1 MANTRKPAKGQAPK
15 VEKAVE
21 DAVVIDEKDATKV
34 ETGADK
40 GAAMTTKPSKT
51 PAAKPAAKP
60 AKVAAKPSRK
70 TATASAKADAG
81 DANVS
86 AKSSVTA
93 VPDAGAKATGK
104 SAGKPEDA
112 PKSAAPKDA
121 PDAGKPTSDVKSSK
135 EKPAVSKPVPT
146 TPPKAPRRGGFAPML
161 LGGAIVAALGFGAAR
176 YPDQW
181 PFVSGTTEDPLA
193 IEMASLSDRLTAL
206 EGQGTAQGTAL
217 AALQNDDGLATARG
231 EITGEFGQMR
241 TQLEAMSTAMGDLEN
256 RLHTVEKL
264 PQGSGMEAA
273 AAAATAYERELQ
285 QMREM
290 LDQELAKISS
300 AKEDAATLE
309 VSAAEAAKAAGARA
323 ALARVL
329 AAIDTGRPYGDA
341 LFDLTEQA
349 GVEAPVALAAHADK
363 GVMTL
368 SALQAMFPEVARAAL
383 DASVRAAVAAGEM
396 DRVSAFVRLQLG
408 TRSLEPKDGT
418 DADAILSRA
427 EGALQVGQIDVA
439 LAELAALPDAGKPAL
454 EGWVADA
461 TARKDA
467 LAAGDALAQLVNKN

>member
-1 MANTRKPAKGQAPK
+1 MANTRKPAKGPAPK
-15 VEKAVE
+15 GAKTVEEAM
-21 DAVVIDEKDATKV
+21 VVDEKDAVKAAV
-34 ETGADK
+34 ADDK
-40 GAAMTTKPSKT
+40 GAKTTKKTAEKTTEKTTGKTTGKTAEKSVKKPVASASGKPPLGASKAAASDKAAVAT
-51 PAAKPAAKP
+51 PAKDPAHAKT
-60 AKVAAKPSRK
+60 VSDKPSAAQK
-70 TATASAKADAG
+70 
-81 DANVS
+81 
-86 AKSSVTA
+86 
-93 VPDAGAKATGK
+93 
-104 SAGKPEDA
+104 ED
-112 PKSAAPKDA
+112 AAPKT
-121 PDAGKPTSDVKSSK
+121 PTSDSADKPKSPVLPTAT
-135 EKPAVSKPVPT
+135 PAD
-146 TPPKAPRRGGFAPML
+146 APRRSVFVPMI
-161 LGGAIVAALGFGAAR
+161 LGGAIAAVIGFGAAR

-181 PFVSGTTEDPLA
+181 PFVSSAEDP
-193 IEMASLSDRLTAL
+193 MAAELSALDARLLTL
-206 EGQGTAQGTAL
+206 EGQSASQGQAL
-217 AALQNDDGLATARG
+217 ATLQTDDSLATARG
-231 EITGEFGQMR
+231 EITGEFAQLR
-241 TQLEAMSTAMGDLEN
+241 TQLEAMNATINDLES

-290 LDQELAKISS
+290 LDQELAKISA

-349 GVEAPVALAAHADK
+349 GVDAPAALAAHADT
-363 GVMTL
+363 GVITL
-368 SALQAMFPEVARAAL
+368 SALQAAFPSAARAAL

-427 EGALQVGQIDVA
+427 ESALKAGQIDAA
-439 LAELAALPDAGKPAL
+439 LSELTTLPDAGKPAL

-467 LAAGDALAQLVNKN
+467 LAAGDALSQLVNKN

>member
-15 VEKAVE
+15 VEKTLE
-21 DAVVIDEKDATKV
+21 DAVVSDKKDTAPTGPGSEKGANTSAKSAKASAVKTPPPTAKPVEKSPKSGAKLATPQKAATAKVATQPSSV
-34 ETGADK
+34 ETDVSKGKTSVMDAKPADK
-40 GAAMTTKPSKT
+40 SVPKDDAGIEREATSGAAQASKT
-51 PAAKPAAKP
+51 PPTASP
-60 AKVAAKPSRK
+60 VAA
-70 TATASAKADAG
+70 
-81 DANVS
+81 
-86 AKSSVTA
+86 
-93 VPDAGAKATGK
+93 
-104 SAGKPEDA
+104 
-112 PKSAAPKDA
+112 AALA
-121 PDAGKPTSDVKSSK
+121 ET
-135 EKPAVSKPVPT
+135 
-146 TPPKAPRRGGFAPML
+146 PRRGGFVPML
-161 LGGAIVAALGFGAAR
+161 LGGVLAATLGFGAAR

-181 PFVSGTTEDPLA
+181 PFVTGSVEDPIAAELA
-193 IEMASLSDRLTAL
+193 VLTDRLTSL
-206 EGQGTAQGTAL
+206 ESQGAGQDEAL
-217 AALQNDDGLATARG
+217 AALKNDDSLANARG
-231 EITGEFGQMR
+231 EITGEFAQLR
-241 TQLEAMSTAMGDLEN
+241 TQLETMNTAMTDLEN

-349 GVEAPVALAAHADK
+349 GVEAPTALAAHADT

-368 SALQAMFPEVARAAL
+368 SALQSTFPEAARAAL

-427 EGALQVGQIDVA
+427 EAALKTGQLHVA
-439 LAELAALPDAGKPAL
+439 LTELAVLPDAGKPAL

-461 TARKDA
+461 AARKDA

>member
-1 MANTRKPAKGQAPK
+1 MANTRKPAKGQASK
-15 VEKAVE
+15 VEETA
-21 DAVVIDEKDATKV
+21 KDAAVSDKKDTALAGPGSKKDASARAKPSTVKSKQPVAKPV
-34 ETGADK
+34 EKSPKSGANPAASKKTTGAKAAAHPSSVEEDVSK
-40 GAAMTTKPSKT
+40 GTTSLKD
-51 PAAKPAAKP
+51 AKPA
-60 AKVAAKPSRK
+60 
-70 TATASAKADAG
+70 D
-81 DANVS
+81 
-86 AKSSVTA
+86 KS
-93 VPDAGAKATGK
+93 
-104 SAGKPEDA
+104 
-112 PKSAAPKDA
+112 APKDNAGTKREATSSADTASKA
-121 PDAGKPTSDVKSSK
+121 PPPASSNAA
-135 EKPAVSKPVPT
+135 AVL
-146 TPPKAPRRGGFAPML
+146 AENPRRGGFVPML
-161 LGGAIVAALGFGAAR
+161 LGGVVAATLGFGAAR

-181 PFVSGTTEDPLA
+181 PFVSGPAEDPITTELA
-193 IEMASLSDRLTAL
+193 ALTGRLTAL
-206 EGQGTAQGTAL
+206 ESQGAAQGEAL
-217 AALQNDDGLATARG
+217 TVLKNDDSLANARG
-231 EITGEFGQMR
+231 EITGELAQLR
-241 TQLEAMSTAMGDLEN
+241 TQLDAMNTAMSDLEN

-309 VSAAEAAKAAGARA
+309 VNAAEAAKAAGARA

-349 GVEAPVALAAHADK
+349 GVEAPMALAAHAEK
-363 GVMTL
+363 GVVTL
-368 SALQAMFPEVARAAL
+368 SALQAMFPEAARAAL

-427 EGALQVGQIDVA
+427 EGALKMGEIDVA

-454 EGWVADA
+454 EGWIADA

-467 LAAGDALAQLVNKN
+467 LAAGDALSQLVNKN